1 MMTVIWEALP
11 ADSILAGDRS
21 VTVWLL
27 LILLA
32 AVIGAYLWG
41 LNRREK
47 KGHADQLTAR
57 YKSLDESAL
66 AEIPDDRLVDAVAAN
81 VIAKLDPRRARCLSS
96 GSHAVPRS
104 VLRILCVAGVPRMCT
119 RRSGRFL
126 RRSLSGVCGAGR

>member
-1 MMTVIWEALP
+1 MMTVIWKALP

-47 KGHADQLTAR
+47 KGHADQLTAAI
-57 YKSLDESAL
+57 KAWMS
-66 AEIPDDRLVDAVAAN
+66 
-81 VIAKLDPRRARCLSS
+81 PRW
-96 GSHAVPRS
+96 PRF
-104 VLRILCVAGVPRMCT
+104 RTTGWWMRWRPM
-119 RRSGRFL
+119 
-126 RRSLSGVCGAGR
+126 

>member
-47 KGHADQLTAR
+47 RGMPI
-57 YKSLDESAL
+57 S
-66 AEIPDDRLVDAVAAN
+66 
-81 VIAKLDPRRARCLSS
+81 
-96 GSHAVPRS
+96 
-104 VLRILCVAGVPRMCT
+104 
-119 RRSGRFL
+119 
-126 RRSLSGVCGAGR
+126 